1 MGLGKTLQTLALCLA
16 MIRQKIIKKICYCL
30 PTNFVRCL
38 VKIDKK
44 MVAIKNNSTGLLW

>member
-1 MGLGKTLQTLALCLA
+1 MFGNDKT
-16 MIRQKIIKKICYCL
+16 KNNKKICYCL